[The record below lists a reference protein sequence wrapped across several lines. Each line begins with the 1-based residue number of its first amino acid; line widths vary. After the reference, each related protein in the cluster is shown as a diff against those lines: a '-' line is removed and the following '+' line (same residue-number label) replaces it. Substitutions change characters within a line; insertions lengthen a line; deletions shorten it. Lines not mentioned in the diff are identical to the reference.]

1 MNMEYLVAGDINVS
15 DISSDDSFG
24 WRPVKREV
32 DVSLVACEM
41 KMSSSDSSE
50 IPTNSNRSISVNT
63 NLSKTDHNLSPS
75 ESSNYDSDDVN
86 KTRKRPSLQTTAEL
100 RTRQL
105 ENVKTMNKH
114 LKVEPHETSSD
125 EDLGEKNHANISTA
139 VKILNSSNRS
149 MLSHP
154 NWHKNKPKHK
164 APREPVLLSK
174 VSELNVEQF
183 ELDYKAPMLWCE
195 ELTDDNDV
203 WLVQCPNT
211 IEPECLVNQRFSLSG
226 VTELSVNPGQQL
238 QVSSFHRHSEPL
250 TCVLPSNKNLSF
262 TTGQATSSPIKVI
275 GAKSHIHC
283 MLVRSDNDVPGCQRD
298 SLVDLPH
305 TIAQALK
312 LVMYGHGNG
321 CTAEWLRFIW
331 LLSLVAKEMA

>member
-1 MNMEYLVAGDINVS
+1 MEYLVAGDINVS

-24 WRPVKREV
+24 WRPVTREV

-86 KTRKRPSLQTTAEL
+86 KTRKGPSLQTTAEL
-100 RTRQL
+100 RTIQL
-105 ENVKTMNKH
+105 EN
-114 LKVEPHETSSD
+114 
-125 EDLGEKNHANISTA
+125 
-139 VKILNSSNRS
+139 
-149 MLSHP
+149 
-154 NWHKNKPKHK
+154 
-164 APREPVLLSK
+164 

-226 VTELSVNPGQQL
+226 ITELSVNPGQQL

-262 TTGQATSSPIKVI
+262 TTGQATSS
-275 GAKSHIHC
+275 
-283 MLVRSDNDVPGCQRD
+283 L
-298 SLVDLPH
+298 
-305 TIAQALK
+305 
-312 LVMYGHGNG
+312 MY
-321 CTAEWLRFIW
+321 
-331 LLSLVAKEMA
+331 S